1 MGPQKSIYMYIKAA
15 LLSNEIAGSDG
26 LSASLFIAEDKVDK
40 PSNKGHDG
48 NEMPDEFG
56 PG

>member
-26 LSASLFIAEDKVDK
+26 LSPPSFIAEDKVDK
-40 PSNKGHDG
+40 PSDKGHDG